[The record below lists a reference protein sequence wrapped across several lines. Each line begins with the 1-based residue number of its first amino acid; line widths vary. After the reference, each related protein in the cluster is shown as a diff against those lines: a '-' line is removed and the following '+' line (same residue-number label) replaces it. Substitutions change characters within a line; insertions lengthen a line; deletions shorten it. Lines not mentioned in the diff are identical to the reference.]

1 VSLTGELMRAR
12 LTLAEAE
19 LKAAYEAMQQAT
31 AILVDVQAKVEVL
44 EKAKEEP
51 VVHP

>member
-31 AILVDVQAKVEVL
+31 TILFDVKAKVDKLEKDKEKVDV
-44 EKAKEEP
+44 
-51 VVHP
+51 HT